1 MALITEKSGRAKQEE
16 FDAIVRKKD
25 VTKLTIGD
33 LIIPIASAIVF
44 IILTFAVFVPMV
56 KSAIDYLGQIKEVE
70 GKIEQLEKLDKQLT
84 KLDET
89 QMNQDVV
96 TSRVVIP
103 KILLVSDL
111 VYYLDTLATS
121 LNLEISELSSSDTLS
136 AVSGPLGYRG
146 SYDSVLSFLDQAQNV
161 SPYML
166 RLENAEI
173 SKSGNLDSGEVWD
186 VSLNVSGYFI
196 SEDTKEPDIYSNFQ
210 PYTEY
215 NDIVEVFRVKA
226 ASKNQ

>member
-1 MALITEKSGRAKQEE
+1 MALITDKSNKVRQEE
-16 FDAIVRKKD
+16 FDVIARKKN
-25 VTKLTIGD
+25 VARLTISD
-33 LIIPIASAIVF
+33 LIIPIASGIVF

-89 QMNQDVV
+89 QANQDVV

-103 KILLVSDL
+103 KKLLVSDL

-121 LNLEISELSSSDTLS
+121 LNLEISELSSSDTLN

-166 RLENAEI
+166 RLENAEV
-173 SKSGNLDSGEVWD
+173 SRRGKKESGEIWD
-186 VSLNVSGYFI
+186 ISLNVSGYFI

-215 NDIVEVFRVKA
+215 NDIVEIFRVKA

>member
-1 MALITEKSGRAKQEE
+1 MALITGKSSRAKQEE
-16 FDAIVRKKD
+16 FDVIARKKN
-25 VTKLTIGD
+25 VTKLTISD
-33 LIIPIASAIVF
+33 LIIPIASGIVF

-56 KSAIDYLGQIKEVE
+56 KSAIDYRGQIKEVE

-84 KLDET
+84 QLDET

-121 LNLEISELSSSDTLS
+121 LNLEISELSSSDTLN
-136 AVSGPLGYRG
+136 AVSGPLGYKG

-173 SKSGNLDSGEVWD
+173 SKSGNMEKGEVWD

-196 SEDTKEPDIYSNFQ
+196 SEDTKEPDIYSNFK

-215 NDIVEVFRVKA
+215 SDIVEIFRVKA
-226 ASKNQ
+226 ESRNQ

>member
-1 MALITEKSGRAKQEE
+1 MALITDKSNKVRQEE
-16 FDAIVRKKD
+16 FDVIARKKN
-25 VTKLTIGD
+25 VARLTIGD
-33 LIIPIASAIVF
+33 LIIPIASGIVF

-89 QMNQDVV
+89 QANQDVV

-121 LNLEISELSSSDTLS
+121 LNLEISELSSSDTLN

-166 RLENAEI
+166 RLENAEV
-173 SKSGNLDSGEVWD
+173 SRKGEKESGEIWD
-186 VSLNVSGYFI
+186 ISLNVSGYFI

-215 NDIVEVFRVKA
+215 NDIVEIFRVKA